1 MGSHQHQVASFI
13 NIQEYGDE
21 NVEKLNID
29 ATEAHKRFKGKNVQA
44 GNIDFSDRV
53 SKHRRTGYDIPDQTE
68 YELVINL
75 TIE

>member
-1 MGSHQHQVASFI
+1 MCTECPEVVVKF
-13 NIQEYGDE
+13 QEYGDE

-29 ATEAHKRFKGKNVQA
+29 AGEAHKRFKGKNVQA

-68 YELVINL
+68 YELVSHR
-75 TIE
+75 